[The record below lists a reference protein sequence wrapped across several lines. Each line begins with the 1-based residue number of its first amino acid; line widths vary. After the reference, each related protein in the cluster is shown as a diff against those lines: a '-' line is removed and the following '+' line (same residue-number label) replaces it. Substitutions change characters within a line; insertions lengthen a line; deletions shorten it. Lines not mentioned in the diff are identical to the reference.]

1 MATTLRADDDR
12 VLLEK
17 LTISRPSAAR
27 NQEIH
32 EHRDNKK
39 METTWPAMPNIQ
51 VKILGKLSS
60 PLGYMIRDFLQR
72 SDIPFQWVD
81 LKNDGDAQREA
92 GVASLNDSR
101 LPVCVFSDGARLE
114 CPTLR
119 QLSLIHI

>member
-1 MATTLRADDDR
+1 MTGIPRVYRSVLRARMQGESMATTLRADDDR

-51 VKILGKLSS
+51 VKILG
-60 PLGYMIRDFLQR
+60 
-72 SDIPFQWVD
+72 
-81 LKNDGDAQREA
+81 
-92 GVASLNDSR
+92 
-101 LPVCVFSDGARLE
+101 
-114 CPTLR
+114 
-119 QLSLIHI
+119 